1 MMSADRED
9 SYAAIKLAVRIFI
22 SVTMLGFG
30 IYAVVTTDWR
40 EDPELAAAATGWI
53 GLVIG
58 YWLR

>member
-30 IYAVVTTDWR
+30 IYAVVI
-40 EDPELAAAATGWI
+40 PI
-53 GLVIG
+53 GG
-58 YWLR
+58 KTRN

>member
-1 MMSADRED
+1 MSADREGR
-9 SYAAIKLAVRIFI
+9 YAAARLAMRILV

-30 IYAVVTTDWR
+30 IYVLVTTDWQ
-40 EDPELAAAATGWI
+40 DNPEFAAAATGWI

>member
-1 MMSADRED
+1 MTTDGQDNHAG
-9 SYAAIKLAVRIFI
+9 IKLAVRIFI

-30 IYAVVTTDWR
+30 IYVLVTTDWKGN
-40 EDPELAAAATGWI
+40 PEFAAAATGWI